1 MLDTLE
7 YYSRDLERQI
17 AAKKVEYE
25 RERQRADDINFMIGL
40 KFIFFENILLD
51 KAKPKTFASSNSW
64 KHEVRRLHQYFC

>member
-1 MLDTLE
+1 MVKRDVVEIMLDTLE

-40 KFIFFENILLD
+40 KFILSQNILLA
-51 KAKPKTFASSNSW
+51 KARSKDFCPHRLLKT
-64 KHEVRRLHQYFC
+64 